1 MALISLQ
8 NINIAFGG
16 PLILKDLNLQ
26 IEKNQRICLLGRNG
40 AGKTTL
46 MHIIA
51 GTLVPDGGIVH
62 RQTSLKVSCFAQS
75 IPQDLSGPVFEII
88 ARGLGK
94 KGELLVCYHHEE
106 RRIAQTPEAD
116 HALLNR
122 LHEELDAINGWTARE
137 EIAKIITKM
146 DIDSDWEFQNLS
158 GGQKRRTLLAAAL
171 VAEPDLLLLDEPTN
185 HLDIDTIA
193 WLEEYLLRLRC
204 TILFVTHDRML
215 LRKLAT
221 RIIELDRGELVDWA
235 CNYDTFLK
243 RRQAVLEDEEKEWA
257 RFDRKLAEEEIWV
270 RRGIKAR
277 RTRNEGRVRELLK
290 MRAERSQ
297 RREREANVE
306 FQVAEAQRSG
316 RMVIE
321 AKNITFGYG
330 EQPVIRDFNT
340 VVMRGDKTGVLG
352 PNGCGKTTLVNL
364 LLGNLA
370 PQSGSIRHGT
380 NLAITYF
387 DQMREQLDE
396 EKSVRE
402 NVLLYGDIITLDGQN
417 RHILSYLQDFLF
429 TPERARSP
437 VKSLS
442 GGERNRLLL
451 ARIFTRP
458 ANVMVFDE
466 PTNDLD
472 AETLELLED
481 LLVEFSGTVLVISH
495 DRAFLN
501 NVVTSTL
508 VFAGNGLVKEYAGG
522 YDDWLMQSRSQQIL
536 QPVNEA
542 VKIDRKQ
549 QYKEEKKARQKRK
562 LSFKETKE
570 LEALPAQIEAL
581 ETEQRELYAKM
592 ADPDFVR
599 IKENIVAAKARLAEV
614 EQEIARAYERWEQ
627 LEAVGED

>member
-16 PLILKDLNLQ
+16 PPVLNNLNLQ

-51 GTLVPDGGIVH
+51 GTLTPDGGAIH
-62 RQTSLKVSCFAQS
+62 RQTSLKVSTFAQTV
-75 IPQDLSGPVFEII
+75 PQDVSGPVFEVI
-88 ARGLGK
+88 AGGLGV
-94 KGELLVCYHHEE
+94 KGDLLVRYHHEE
-106 RRIAQTPEAD
+106 QRIAQTPGAD
-116 HALLNR
+116 HSLLNR
-122 LHEELDAINGWTARE
+122 LHEELDAVNGWTARE
-137 EIAKIITKM
+137 EIAIIMTKM
-146 DIDSDWEFQNLS
+146 AIDDDWQFQNLS
-158 GGQKRRTLLAAAL
+158 GGQKRRVLLAAAL

-185 HLDIDTIA
+185 HLDIATIT
-193 WLEEYLLRLRC
+193 WLEEYLLRLHC

-215 LRKLAT
+215 LRRLAT

-235 CNYDTFLK
+235 CDYDTFLK

-257 RFDRKLAEEEIWV
+257 RFDRKLAEEEIWI

-306 FQVAEAQRSG
+306 FQVTEAQKSG
-316 RMVIE
+316 KLVIE
-321 AKNITFGYG
+321 AKNVTFGYG
-330 EQPVIRDFNT
+330 VQPVIRNFST
-340 VVMRGDKTGVLG
+340 VVLRGDKTGILG

-370 PQSGSIRHGT
+370 PQSGSIRRGA

-387 DQMREQLDE
+387 DQLREQLDE
-396 EKSVRE
+396 EKSVRD
-402 NVLLYGDIITLDGQN
+402 NVLEFGDIVTLNGQN

-429 TPERARSP
+429 TPDRARSP

-481 LLVEFSGTVLVISH
+481 LLVEFSGTALVISH
-495 DRAFLN
+495 DRMFLN

-508 VFAGNGLVKEYAGG
+508 AFSGNGLIKEYAGG
-522 YDDWLMQSRSQQIL
+522 YDDWLMQSRSQQTQ
-536 QPVNEA
+536 QPVKETI
-542 VKIDRKQ
+542 KIDRKQ

-570 LEALPAQIEAL
+570 LEALPAHIEAL

-592 ADPDFVR
+592 AEPDFVR
-599 IKENIVAAKARLAEV
+599 VKENVVSAKARLAEV
-614 EQEIARAYERWEQ
+614 EQDIARAYTRWEQ
-627 LEAVGED
+627 LEAVGEE